1 MDGFSLGNTTLPC
14 TKGIWI
20 WGRPLIIDNQAIL
33 ILDTEG
39 LHSVFRDKKV
49 DSYILGITLLLC
61 SVFVYNNFGVI
72 DEKELNELT
81 SVIELTRW
89 VKEGN
94 IIPYFLWCLRD
105 FVLDATAYENSDD
118 YMENCLAVKDF
129 DVKSDKYKM
138 RKTFKSFFKDRGC
151 LFFVRPMNDEKK
163 VRTLE

>member
-1 MDGFSLGNTTLPC
+1 MDGFTLGNTTLPC

-20 WGRPLIIDNQAIL
+20 WGRPLIVDNQAIL

-94 IIPYFLWCLRD
+94 VIPYFLWCLRD
-105 FVLDATAYENSDD
+105 FILDATAYENSDD
-118 YMENCLAVKDF
+118 YMENCLAVKDL
-129 DVKSDKYKM
+129 DSKSDKYKM
-138 RKTFKSFFKDRGC
+138 RKTF
-151 LFFVRPMNDEKK
+151 
-163 VRTLE
+163 